1 MFLCGVFVAP
11 LSTCVFLFIVIA
23 CYCYYCHQSYLFCC
37 FWDMFSI
44 MVRISS
50 SYQHNHHSLFYHFW
64 LNTQTECVLNVLQ
77 RFLIVTMFM
86 FKTKNTY
93 PYNYSQ
99 IAETS
104 ESWTISWL
112 GGSVG
117 QYIYIYI
124 SFPTRKIYP
133 KTMAYRYLSATRPN
147 SSDNWLSSWWSKAY
161 VLQMMVMTVI
171 VLSTIS
177 AVAWRKLDVGL
188 ESVVKSQHFGR
199 TFFFYNLHPGRLPWN
214 IVMEA

>member
-50 SYQHNHHSLFYHFW
+50 NYQHNHHSLFYHFW

-124 SFPTRKIYP
+124 SFPTRKKCIQKPWPIVIYP
-133 KTMAYRYLSATRPN
+133 PQDQTPVITGYPADDTRPMCCK
-147 SSDNWLSSWWSKAY
+147 WWSWQSLCY
-161 VLQMMVMTVI
+161 QP
-171 VLSTIS
+171 S
-177 AVAWRKLDVGL
+177 AQWPDG
-188 ESVVKSQHFGR
+188 
-199 TFFFYNLHPGRLPWN
+199 NW
-214 IVMEA
+214 M

>member
-1 MFLCGVFVAP
+1 MSDWSTISLSLMFLCGVFVAP

-50 SYQHNHHSLFYHFW
+50 NYQHNHHSLFYHFW

-124 SFPTRKIYP
+124 YP
-133 KTMAYRYLSATRPN
+133 FQPEKNVSKNHGLSLFIRHKT
-147 SSDNWLSSWWSKAY
+147 K
-161 VLQMMVMTVI
+161 LQ
-171 VLSTIS
+171 
-177 AVAWRKLDVGL
+177 W
-188 ESVVKSQHFGR
+188 
-199 TFFFYNLHPGRLPWN
+199 
-214 IVMEA
+214 

>member
-1 MFLCGVFVAP
+1 
-11 LSTCVFLFIVIA
+11 
-23 CYCYYCHQSYLFCC
+23 
-37 FWDMFSI
+37 

-50 SYQHNHHSLFYHFW
+50 NYQHNHHSLFYHFW

-112 GGSVG
+112 TGSVG
-117 QYIYIYI
+117 QYIYIYP
-124 SFPTRKIYP
+124 FQPEKIYP

-147 SSDNWLSSWWSKAY
+147 SSDNWPSSWWSKAY

-188 ESVVKSQHFGR
+188 ESVVKSQQFWKDV
-199 TFFFYNLHPGRLPWN
+199 FFFS
-214 IVMEA
+214 IVYTLEDEHGT